1 MDRKAGHDLMRPAVS
16 VIMPV
21 LNAAPYLA
29 EAIESILDQSFTDLE
44 LIVVDDGSD
53 DGSREIA
60 AGYARRDRRVRHIAL
75 QRDPRTA
82 SGARASNIGIG
93 IAQGDYI
100 ARMDADDIAVP
111 ARLALQLELMR
122 RRQLDVCG
130 GRAVMFGDREGEIW
144 YPESQAAIRHELV
157 IHSALPNATML
168 ARAAVIKGSRYD
180 ETAPFEE
187 YELQTRLIFTARI
200 ENSPEILLRFRVHRN
215 QTTRVLFNLKLRSR
229 SRSRF
234 RYFFQLFPDAG
245 LADFRIVNTVA
256 DRMPLDSIAKLE
268 IAGRW
273 LVRLSRLPEIGLRQ
287 RMARRWARAC
297 NLADI
302 AGARAEALRA
312 DIAAQIA
319 AAPS

>member
-75 QRDPRTA
+75 QRDQRTT

-245 LADFRIVNTVA
+245 LADFRILNTVA

>member
-1 MDRKAGHDLMRPAVS
+1 MRPAVS

-21 LNAAPYLA
+21 LNAAPYLPK
-29 EAIESILDQSFTDLE
+29 AIESILDQSFADLE

-180 ETAPFEE
+180 ETAAFEE
-187 YELQTRLIFTARI
+187 YELHTRLIFTARI
-200 ENSPEILLRFRVHRN
+200 ENSPEILLRFRVHRH

-297 NLADI
+297 DLADI
-302 AGARAEALRA
+302 ADARVEILRA
-312 DIAAQIA
+312 DIGAQIA
-319 AAPS
+319 AAPL